1 MDGKNLLEKLIQTS
15 GVSGYEGKLAEVV
28 KEFFEPYADS
38 ITSDA
43 LGNIIVLKKGQKSSG
58 ILMFAAHL
66 DEIGLMVKKIDKN
79 GYLHMTSIGGFDQ
92 RVLPCQ
98 EVTVHGKEDLF
109 GVIGMLPPHIT
120 GGKQED
126 SIKLEDLLIDVGYS
140 KEEVGDLVSVG
151 DIVTINRNMR
161 LLKNNR
167 ITGKALDDRAGVV
180 SLYEG
185 IKNLHSQ
192 IHDVDVYFVLTVQ
205 EEVGTRGAI
214 TSTYGI
220 NPDVG
225 LAVDVGFG
233 KTPELN
239 AHDTLE
245 LSKGPGILVGAN
257 THPNVFKRLKETAKK
272 NHINYQVEVAP
283 GPTGTDA
290 WPMQISGSG
299 VATGV
304 LSIPL
309 RYMHTSVETVDWQD
323 IETTGQLLSH
333 FVMYFNSKEME
344 DFLCY

>member
-1 MDGKNLLEKLIQTS
+1 MDGKIFLEKLIASS
-15 GVSGYEGKLAEVV
+15 GVSGHEKKLTELI
-28 KEFFEPYADS
+28 KEYFEPYSDS
-38 ITSDA
+38 ITTDA
-43 LGNIIVLKKGQKSSG
+43 LGNIIVLKKGRKSTG
-58 ILMFAAHL
+58 KVMFAAHL

-79 GYLHMTSIGGFDQ
+79 GYLQVTSIGGVDQ

-98 EVTVHGKEDLF
+98 EVTVHGRKSIF

-126 SIKLEDLLIDVGYS
+126 SVKLEDLLIDVGYS
-140 KEEVGDLVSVG
+140 KAELEEIVTVGDV
-151 DIVTINRNMR
+151 VTINRNMR
-161 LLKNNR
+161 FLKNNR

-185 IKNLHSQ
+185 IKNLQ
-192 IHDVDVYFVLTVQ
+192 NQLHDVDVYFVLTVQ
-205 EEVGTRGAI
+205 EELGTRGAV
-214 TSTYGI
+214 TSTFKI
-220 NPDVG
+220 NPDIG

-239 AHDTLE
+239 SHDTLD
-245 LSKGPGILVGAN
+245 LSKGPGILIGAN
-257 THPNVFKRLKETAKK
+257 SHPNVFKGLKETANR
-272 NHINYQVEVAP
+272 NHINYQIEVAP

-309 RYMHTSVETVDWQD
+309 RYMHTSVETLDWQD
-323 IETTGQLLSH
+323 VVKTGQLLSH
-333 FVMYFNSKEME
+333 FVMHLNSKEME

>member
-1 MDGKNLLEKLIQTS
+1 MDSKEMLRKLIQTS
-15 GVSGYEGKLAEVV
+15 GVSGHEKNVTEVV
-28 KEFFEPYADS
+28 NDFFKPYADS
-38 ITSDA
+38 IETDA
-43 LGNIIVLKKGQKSSG
+43 LGNIIVLKKGRNAKG
-58 ILMFAAHL
+58 RLMFAAHL

-79 GYLHMTSIGGFDQ
+79 GYLHITGIGGFDQ

-98 EVTVHGKEDLF
+98 EVTVHGKKDLF

-120 GGKQED
+120 GGNQED
-126 SIKLEDLLIDVGYS
+126 SVKLEDLLIDVGYS
-140 KEEVGDLVSVG
+140 KEELEDLVSVG
-151 DIVTINRNMR
+151 DMVTINRNMR
-161 LLKNNR
+161 ELQNNR

-180 SLYEG
+180 CLYEG
-185 IKNLHSQ
+185 LKNLQSQ
-192 IHDVDVYFVLTVQ
+192 IHEVDVYFVLTVQ

-233 KTPELN
+233 RTPELGP
-239 AHDTLE
+239 HDTLD

-257 THPNVFKRLKETAKK
+257 THPSVFKGLKITANK
-272 NHINYQVEVAP
+272 NHINYQVEVAA

-309 RYMHTSVETVDWQD
+309 RYMHTSVETIDWKD

-333 FVMYFNSKEME
+333 FVMHFNSMEME

>member
-1 MDGKNLLEKLIQTS
+1 MDSKELLRSLVQTS
-15 GVSGYEGKLAEVV
+15 GVSGHEEHLTDVV
-28 KEFFEPYADS
+28 KRFFKPYADS
-38 ITSDA
+38 ITTDA
-43 LGNIIVLKKGQKSSG
+43 LGNIIVLKRGRNSKGR
-58 ILMFAAHL
+58 LMFAAHL

-79 GYLHMTSIGGFDQ
+79 GYLHMTAIGGFDQ

-98 EVTVHGKEDLF
+98 EVIVHGKEKFF

-120 GGKQED
+120 GGKQGD
-126 SIKLEDLLIDVGYS
+126 STKMEDLLIDIGHS
-140 KEEVGDLVSVG
+140 KEDLENLVSVG
-151 DIVTINRNMR
+151 DIVTINRDMR
-161 LLKNNR
+161 ALQNNR

-185 IKNLHSQ
+185 IKNLHTQ

-205 EEVGTRGAI
+205 EEVGTRGAV
-214 TSTYGI
+214 TSTHGI

-225 LAVDVGFG
+225 IAVDVGFG
-233 KTPELN
+233 RTPELN

-257 THPNVFKRLKETAKK
+257 THPNVFQGLKDTAKK
-272 NHINYQVEVAP
+272 NHIQYQIEVAP

-309 RYMHTSVETVDWQD
+309 RYMHTSVETIDWKD
-323 IETTGQLLSH
+323 IEITGQLLSH
-333 FVMYFNSKEME
+333 FVMHFNSKKME

>member
-1 MDGKNLLEKLIQTS
+1 MDGKQFLQYLSQTS
-15 GVSGYEGKLAEVV
+15 GVSGHEEELTALVDR
-28 KEFFEPYADS
+28 FFKPYADS
-38 ITSDA
+38 ITTDT
-43 LGNIIVLKKGQKSSG
+43 LGNIIVLKKGRKSTG
-58 ILMFAAHL
+58 KIMFAAHL
-66 DEIGLMVKKIDKN
+66 DEIGLMVKKIDEK

-98 EVTVHGKEDLF
+98 EVTVHGKEELF

-126 SIKLEDLLIDVGYS
+126 SVKMEDLLIDVGYS
-140 KEEVGDLVSVG
+140 KQELKDLVSIG
-151 DIVTINRNMR
+151 DIVTVNRSIQN
-161 LLKNNR
+161 LKNNQ
-167 ITGKALDDRAGVV
+167 IAGKALDDRAGVV
-180 SLYEG
+180 ALYEG
-185 IKNLHSQ
+185 IKLLQDQ
-192 IHDVDVYFVLTVQ
+192 IHDMDVYFVLTVQ
-205 EEVGTRGAI
+205 EEVGTRGAV

-233 KTPELN
+233 RTPELN

-245 LSKGPGILVGAN
+245 LSKGPGILIGAN
-257 THPNVFKRLKETAKK
+257 AHPNVFKSLKDTAKK
-272 NHINYQVEVAP
+272 NHIDYQIEVAP

-309 RYMHTSVETVDWQD
+309 RYMHTSVETINWQD
-323 IETTGQLLSH
+323 VETTGQLLSH

>member
-1 MDGKNLLEKLIQTS
+1 MDGKNFLEKLIQTS
-15 GVSGYEGKLAEVV
+15 GVSGHEEKMADIV
-28 KEFFEPYADS
+28 KEFFEPFADS

-43 LGNIIVLKKGQKSSG
+43 LGNIIVLKKGRKSTG
-58 ILMFAAHL
+58 KLMFAAHL

-126 SIKLEDLLIDVGYS
+126 SVKLEDLLIDVGYS
-140 KEEVGDLVSVG
+140 KKELEVLVSVG

-161 LLKNNR
+161 MLKNNR

-225 LAVDVGFG
+225 LAIDVGFG

-257 THPNVFKRLKETAKK
+257 THPNVFKSLKETAKK
-272 NHINYQVEVAP
+272 NHINYQIEVAP

>member
-1 MDGKNLLEKLIQTS
+1 MDSRDFIKKLIEGS
-15 GVSGYEGKLAEVV
+15 GVSGYEDNLANLVIEH
-28 KEFFEPYADS
+28 FEPYADS
-38 ITSDA
+38 VRTDA
-43 LGNIIVLKKGQKSSG
+43 LGNIIVFKKGKKSSG
-58 ILMFAAHL
+58 KVMFAAHL

-79 GYLHMTSIGGFDQ
+79 GYLHMSGIGGFDQ

-98 EVTVHGKEDLF
+98 EATVHGKEDLF

-120 GGKQED
+120 GGKQGD

-140 KEEVGDLVSVG
+140 QEELKDLVSVG
-151 DIVTINRNMR
+151 DIITINRNMR
-161 LLKNNR
+161 NLQNNR

-180 SLYEG
+180 SLYEA

-192 IHDVDVYFVLTVQ
+192 IHDVDVYFVITVQ

-220 NPDVG
+220 NPDIG

-239 AHDTLE
+239 SHDTIE
-245 LSKGPGILVGAN
+245 LSKGPSILVGAN
-257 THPNVFKRLKETAKK
+257 AHPNVFKALKETAKK
-272 NHINYQVEVAP
+272 NHINYQIEVAP

-290 WPMQISGSG
+290 WPMQVSGSG

-323 IETTGQLLSH
+323 IETTGQLMSH
-333 FVMYFNSKEME
+333 FVMYLNSKEME

>member
-1 MDGKNLLEKLIQTS
+1 MDSKIFLEKLIQTS
-15 GVSGYEGKLAEVV
+15 GVSGHEDNLVNIV

-38 ITSDA
+38 ITIDP
-43 LGNIIVLKKGQKSSG
+43 LGNIIVLKKGRKSSG
-58 ILMFAAHL
+58 KIMLAAHL
-66 DEIGLMVKKIDKN
+66 DEIGLMVKKIDEN
-79 GYLHMTSIGGFDQ
+79 GYLHMTGIGGFDQ

-98 EVTVHGKEDLF
+98 EVTVHGSENLF
-109 GVIGMLPPHIT
+109 GVIGILPPHIT
-120 GGKQED
+120 GGKQEE
-126 SIKLEDLLIDVGYS
+126 SIKLENLLIDVGYS
-140 KEEVGDLVSVG
+140 KKELEELVSVG

-161 LLKNNR
+161 SLKNNR
-167 ITGKALDDRAGVV
+167 ITGKALDDRAGVA

-214 TSTYGI
+214 TSTYGV

-239 AHDTLE
+239 THDTLI

-257 THPNVFKRLKETAKK
+257 AHPNVFKALKETAKK
-272 NHINYQVEVAP
+272 NHINYQIEVAA

-290 WPMQISGSG
+290 WPMQITGSG

-309 RYMHTSVETVDWQD
+309 RYMHTSVETLDWRD

>member
-1 MDGKNLLEKLIQTS
+1 MDGKKFLEKLIQTS
-15 GVSGYEGKLAEVV
+15 GVSGHEEKLTNVV

-38 ITSDA
+38 ITTDA
-43 LGNIIVLKKGQKSSG
+43 LGNIIVLKRGRKSTG
-58 ILMFAAHL
+58 KIMFAAHL
-66 DEIGLMVKKIDKN
+66 DEIGLMVKKIDRN
-79 GYLHMTSIGGFDQ
+79 GYLHITGIGGFDQ

-98 EVTVHGKEDLF
+98 EVTVHGRENLF

-126 SIKLEDLLIDVGYS
+126 SVKLEDLLIDVGYS
-140 KEEVGDLVSVG
+140 KEELIDLVSVG

-161 LLKNNR
+161 DLKNNR

-205 EEVGTRGAI
+205 EEVGTRGAV

-225 LAVDVGFG
+225 LAIDVGFG

-239 AHDTLE
+239 AHDSLE

-257 THPNVFKRLKETAKK
+257 AHPNVFKGLKETAKK
-272 NHINYQVEVAP
+272 NHIDYQIEVAA

-333 FVMYFNSKEME
+333 FVMYFNAKKME